1 MMRLDA
7 PALIA
12 DAAPV
17 PKPGRGEILVRIFA
31 AGVTP
36 TELLWYP
43 TTHTREVQND
53 QAQYPDMSS
62 PEIIE
67 AVGSEVES
75 DQIGHKAYIL
85 FSMSCR

>member
-1 MMRLDA
+1 MRLDA

-43 TTHTREVQND
+43 TTRQLTRATVQND

-75 DQIGHKAYIL
+75 DQIGREIYGNE
-85 FSMSCR
+85 